1 MRLIILGPPGAGK
14 GTQAERIV
22 KEFAVPHIST
32 GDILRENIKAGT
44 QLGKEAK
51 AYMDKGELV
60 PDELVIA
67 LVEDRLSRDDCKS
80 GFLLDGFPRTVAQAV
95 SLDALLKKLGAPLD
109 RAINIQVE
117 PEKLVARA
125 VGRRVCKTCG
135 ATYHV
140 EFNPPKVEGK
150 CDLDGSELIQRA
162 DDTKETVENRIR
174 GYLEQTSPLVDYYRA
189 QHLLLDVD
197 GDQDID
203 EVFEAI
209 VKGLKA

>member
-174 GYLEQTSPLVDYYRA
+174 VYLEQTSPLVDYYRA

>member
-22 KEFAVPHIST
+22 KEFALPHIST
-32 GDILRENIKAGT
+32 GDILRENIKTGT

-140 EFNPPKVEGK
+140 EFNSPKVEGK

-174 GYLEQTSPLVDYYRA
+174 VYLEQTSPLVDYYRA